1 MKKLI
6 ITLALIINTNLAFS
20 MVEFM
25 KDEEKEYVEVVEE
38 TESLNRERSLSNI
51 ECYILRDLS
60 QIEIQY
66 IGIESPLVFICDSYG
81 NIYNYQYTSNESG
94 KVTLELPN
102 IPGLYQIV
110 VQSEVYKGIG
120 VFSL

>member
-1 MKKLI
+1 MKSLI
-6 ITLALIINTNLAFS
+6 FTLVLIFNTNLAFS
-20 MVEFM
+20 MVEYFQ
-25 KDEEKEYVEVVEE
+25 DDEKEYVEVVEE
-38 TESLNRERSLSNI
+38 TESSNRERSLSSI